1 MSELLS
7 IYKFNK
13 ASKIKEWQIVNDDVM
28 GGLSMGLIQINPQG
42 NGIFSGHV
50 SLENNGGFCLVRFD
64 LDRIAVDTYSTFVI
78 RLKGDGKKYAFRCKS
93 GEHQR
98 HTYSYDF
105 KSSKEWHTIEI
116 PFKEMEP
123 VFRGEELK
131 LPNYH
136 GDYLAQ
142 IAFIIKNGI
151 EEDFTLEI
159 ESIQLK

>member
-1 MSELLS
+1 MSDVAS
-7 IYKFNK
+7 IFKFNK
-13 ASKIKEWQIVNDDVM
+13 KTDPKEWQVVNDGVM
-28 GGLSMGLIQINPQG
+28 GGLSMGLIQVNLEG
-42 NGIFSGHV
+42 NGVFSGHV
-50 SLENNGGFCLVRFD
+50 SLENNGGFCLVRHD
-64 LDRIAVDTYSTFVI
+64 VDRMPVDMFSSFI
-78 RLKGDGKKYAFRCKS
+78 IKLKGDGKKYAFRCKS

-105 KSSKEWHTIEI
+105 KSSKEWQIIEI

-142 IAFIIKNGI
+142 IAFIIKNGVN
-151 EEDFTLEI
+151 EDFKLEI
-159 ESIQLK
+159 DSIELK

>member
-1 MSELLS
+1 MSELKS
-7 IYKFNK
+7 VFEFNK
-13 ASKIKEWQIVNDDVM
+13 KANIKQWHIVNDDVM
-28 GGLSMGLIQINPQG
+28 GGLSMGLMQINIQG
-42 NGIFSGHV
+42 NGVFSGHV
-50 SLENNGGFCLVRFD
+50 SLDNNGGFCLVRHD
-64 LDRIAVDTYSTFVI
+64 VERIPVDKYSFFVLRI
-78 RLKGDGKKYAFRCKS
+78 KGDGKKYAFRCKS

-105 KSSKEWHTIEI
+105 KAGKDWQTIEI
-116 PFKEMEP
+116 PFKQMEP

-142 IAFIIKNGI
+142 IAIIIKNGI

-159 ESIQLK
+159 DCIALK

>member
-1 MSELLS
+1 MSELKS
-7 IYKFNK
+7 VFEFNK
-13 ASKIKEWQIVNDDVM
+13 KSNIKQWHIVNDDVM
-28 GGLSMGLIQINPQG
+28 GGLSMGLMQINLAG
-42 NGIFSGHV
+42 NGVFSGHV
-50 SLENNGGFCLVRFD
+50 SLANNGGFCLVRHD
-64 LDRIAVDTYSTFVI
+64 VERIPVDKYSSFVLRI
-78 RLKGDGKKYAFRCKS
+78 KGDGKKYAFRCKS

-105 KSSKEWHTIEI
+105 KSGKEWQTIEI
-116 PFKEMEP
+116 PFNEMEP

-142 IAFIIKNGI
+142 IAIIIKNGI

-159 ESIQLK
+159 ESIHIK